1 MVFRK
6 FRSKTFLTAA
16 AVLSIVTL
24 GLIGAHGVNA
34 SANYVQECTD
44 NAIMRCG
51 AGTPASFI
59 ANAKANKP
67 SDLQTIYAASGL
79 STSEYSRF
87 ASTAKKGTV
96 YKSTGKIVVDGQTVI
111 NNVWSFGRQTR
122 AHQWVHKIN
131 GKTYYASYSK
141 DMMTVPST
149 PVMVMFDK
157 TGNVEFAVMDSCG
170 NPMMGKKVTPKYSCD
185 LLQKTA
191 VSGKKDTYRFT
202 TKASASNNAKVAKFV
217 YNFGDG
223 TTATTTSGSKA
234 VEHTFKKPGN
244 YNVTVTVYVNVPGGN
259 TATVTSAKCKTTV
272 TVAKPPVKPQPKPYY
287 QCVALFG
294 SIVNKDNLE
303 YKFVVTTKQGN
314 GATLKSAD
322 FNFGDNQT
330 AKAVAPATANTVS
343 TTHSFAKEGKY
354 TVTATVHFTV
364 SGTDKSV
371 TCETPV
377 DTGTTPPPVCKYDH
391 NLPANSP
398 ECGPCEFN
406 HELPKTSPKCTP
418 PVLGA
423 STPTPPKPTVLPN
436 TGAGSMIGLFLGTS
450 IAGGALY
457 RWRLARKAFNG

>member
-1 MVFRK
+1 MVFKK
-6 FRSKTFLTAA
+6 FRSKTFLITA
-16 AVLSIVTL
+16 AVLSICTL
-24 GLIGAHGVNA
+24 GLMGAHGVNA

-59 ANAKANKP
+59 TNAKANKP
-67 SDLQTIYAASGL
+67 SDLQAIYAASGL

-87 ASTAKKGTV
+87 VATAKKGTV
-96 YKSTGKIVVDGQTVI
+96 YKSSGKIVVDGQTVI

-157 TGNVEFAVMDSCG
+157 TGNVEFAVMDACG
-170 NPMMGKKVTPKYSCD
+170 NPMMGKKVTPTYSCD

-191 VSGKKDTYRFT
+191 VSGKKDTYSFT
-202 TKASASNNAKVAKFV
+202 TKASAANNAKVAKFV
-217 YNFGDG
+217 YDFGDG
-223 TTATTTSGSKA
+223 TKATTTSGSKA
-234 VEHTFKKPGN
+234 VEHTFKKPGD
-244 YNVTVTVYVNVPGGN
+244 YNVTVTVYVNLPGAN
-259 TATVTSAKCKTTV
+259 TATVTSAKCKTKVTV
-272 TVAKPPVKPQPKPYY
+272 TAPKPQPKPYY

-294 SIVNKDNLE
+294 SLVNKDNLD

-314 GATLKSAD
+314 GATLQSAD
-322 FNFGDNQT
+322 FNFGDSQT
-330 AKAVAPATANTVS
+330 NKGVRPLTENTVQAEH
-343 TTHSFAKEGKY
+343 TFAEEGKY

-364 SGTDKSV
+364 NGSDQSV

-377 DTGTTPPPVCKYDH
+377 DTGTTPPPACKFDE

-398 ECGPCEFN
+398 ECGPCEYN
-406 HELPKTSPKCTP
+406 KNLPKTSPKCTP
-418 PVLGA
+418 PVLGTHTE
-423 STPTPPKPTVLPN
+423 TPTALPD
-436 TGAGSMIGLFLGTS
+436 TGAGSMLGLFLGTS

>member
-6 FRSKTFLTAA
+6 FRSKTILTAA
-16 AVLSIVTL
+16 AVLSICTL
-24 GLIGAHGVNA
+24 GLIGAGQVNA
-34 SANYVQECTD
+34 SASYVQECDD

-59 ANAKANKP
+59 TNAKANKP
-67 SDLQTIYAASGL
+67 SDLQGVYAASGL

-87 ASTAKKGTV
+87 AKTAQVGTV
-96 YKSTGKIVVDGQTVI
+96 YKSSGKIVVDGQTVI
-111 NNVWSFGRQTR
+111 NDVWSFGRQTR

-157 TGNVEFAVMDSCG
+157 TGTVEFATMNACG
-170 NPMMGKKVTPKYSCD
+170 NPMMGKKVTPTYSCD

-191 VSGKKDTYRFT
+191 VSGKKDTYSFT

-234 VEHTFKKPGN
+234 VEHTFKKPGD
-244 YNVTVTVYVNVPGGN
+244 YNVTVTVTVNLPGSN

-272 TVAKPPVKPQPKPYY
+272 TVPQPKPQPKPYY

-303 YKFVVTTKQGN
+303 YQFVVTSKQGN

-322 FNFGDNQT
+322 FDFGDSQT
-330 AKAVAPATANTVS
+330 NNGVRPSTETTVKA
-343 TTHSFAKEGKY
+343 THEYAKEGKY
-354 TVTATVHFTV
+354 TVAATVHFTV
-364 SGTDKSV
+364 NGSDKSV

-377 DTGTTPPPVCKYDH
+377 DTGTTPPPACKYDE

-406 HELPKTSPKCTP
+406 KNLPKTSPKCTP
-418 PVLGA
+418 PVLGE
-423 STPTPPKPTVLPN
+423 STPTPPTVLPD

-450 IAGGALY
+450 IAGSVLY
-457 RWRLARKAFNG
+457 RWRLARKAFNS

>member
-6 FRSKTFLTAA
+6 IRSKTFLTIA
-16 AVLSIVTL
+16 AVLSICTL
-24 GLIGAHGVNA
+24 GLIGVGQVNA
-34 SANYVQECTD
+34 STTYGQECDD

-59 ANAKANKP
+59 TNVKANKP
-67 SDLQTIYAASGL
+67 SDLKTIYAASGL
-79 STSEYSRF
+79 SSSEYSRF
-87 ASTAKKGTV
+87 ASTAQKGTV
-96 YKSTGKIVVDGQTVI
+96 YKSSGKIVVDGQTVI
-111 NNVWSFGRQTR
+111 NDVWSFGRQQR
-122 AHQWVHKIN
+122 AHQWTHKID
-131 GKTYYASYSK
+131 GKTYYASFSK
-141 DMMTVPST
+141 DRMTVPST

-157 TGNVEFAVMDSCG
+157 TGTVEFAVMDACG

-185 LLQKTA
+185 LLQKSA
-191 VSGKKDTYRFT
+191 VAGKKDTYKFT

-217 YNFGDG
+217 YDFGDG
-223 TTATTTSGSKA
+223 TKATTTSASKA
-234 VEHTFKKPGN
+234 VEHTFKKPGD
-244 YNVTVTVYVNVPGGN
+244 YNVTVTVYVNLPGKN
-259 TATVTSAKCKTTV
+259 TATATSAKCKTKVTV
-272 TVAKPPVKPQPKPYY
+272 TAPKPQPKPYY

-314 GATLKSAD
+314 GATLKTAD
-322 FNFGDNQT
+322 FNFGDSQT
-330 AKAVAPATANTVS
+330 SKAVAPATVNTVS
-343 TTHSFAKEGKY
+343 TTHTYAKEGKY
-354 TVTATVHFTV
+354 TVKATVHFSV
-364 SGTDKSV
+364 NGSDKSV

-377 DTGTTPPPVCKYDH
+377 DTGTTPPPACKLDE
-391 NLPANSP
+391 NLPADSP
-398 ECGPCEFN
+398 ECRPCKFN

-423 STPTPPKPTVLPN
+423 TTTTPTPTVLVN